1 MKFNIKKISF
11 VIPLYNEEESLKQLH
26 KEIVAVVKKL
36 KFDYEI
42 IFINDGS
49 TDNTQKELEKL
60 DNVKIVTLRRSYGQT
75 AGIDAGIKNSKGDV
89 IVTMDGDGQ
98 NNPADVPKLIKKLQR
113 WDVVVGW
120 RKRRKDPTLK
130 KFFSFGARKLRKII
144 FKDGIHDAGCGLK
157 VFKRECFDNLDLYG
171 EMHRFIH
178 IILKSRGF
186 KVTEVIVD
194 HRPRLKGKTKYN
206 WTRTIKSLVDM
217 LTILFWRRFA
227 NRPLHVFGTFGFLLT
242 TVGIFGIVGIV
253 VNHFLFFNLPYETM
267 LLVIFSTIVLA
278 GIQLFVSGII
288 TDICVKNF
296 FSTSSERPYYI
307 SSIKSKT

>member
-1 MKFNIKKISF
+1 
-11 VIPLYNEEESLKQLH
+11 
-26 KEIVAVVKKL
+26 
-36 KFDYEI
+36 
-42 IFINDGS
+42 
-49 TDNTQKELEKL
+49 
-60 DNVKIVTLRRSYGQT
+60 
-75 AGIDAGIKNSKGDV
+75 
-89 IVTMDGDGQ
+89 
-98 NNPADVPKLIKKLQR
+98 
-113 WDVVVGW
+113 
-120 RKRRKDPTLK
+120 
-130 KFFSFGARKLRKII
+130 
-144 FKDGIHDAGCGLK
+144 
-157 VFKRECFDNLDLYG
+157 
-171 EMHRFIH
+171 MHRFIH